1 LDVRGQKHKV
11 CQKFWSKVYGI
22 STKTIY
28 KKLIKYS
35 NSPLK
40 INQPSQQG
48 QWNRDKIWKNKVDEK
63 KFIQW
68 INAQT
73 KTFSHFTRRLDKKM
87 KWYFSDVDCFSELY
101 RKYIK
106 DLVIKG

>member
-40 INQPSQQG
+40 INQPSQQR

-63 KFIQW
+63 NLFNRSMHKQKHSIISQEDW
-68 INAQT
+68 I
-73 KTFSHFTRRLDKKM
+73 KK
-87 KWYFSDVDCFSELY
+87 
-101 RKYIK
+101 
-106 DLVIKG
+106 